1 MGERKREVETFV
13 IDAAF
18 WRGRRVFLT
27 GHTGFKGAW
36 MVLLLRSLGADVSGF
51 SLAPDD
57 DRGLFVQA
65 GVAGDAAHR
74 IGDIRD
80 LADLRAAV
88 QEAKPDIVIH
98 MAAQS
103 LVRLSYDEPV
113 ETYATNVMG
122 TVNLLEA
129 VRQVAGIKAVVVVTS
144 DKCYENTGS
153 PDGYRETDP
162 MGGHDPYSSS
172 KGCTELV
179 TAAYRRSYFQ
189 KEGSAEIAS
198 ARAGNV
204 IGGGDWA
211 RDRLVPDMMRAFM
224 AGEVVRIR
232 NPTAVRPWQHVL
244 DPIIG
249 YLVLAERL
257 VRGGRKFSEG
267 WNFGPHRD
275 SAVPVSVLVETLVRK
290 WGAGARWELD
300 AGDHPHEA
308 AYLGLDCSKAESGL
322 GWRPLIGLDQALQ
335 LSVDWYRA
343 LDKGLDMR
351 EVTLRQIGGVVE
363 AMR

>member
-1 MGERKREVETFV
+1 M
-13 IDAAF
+13 IDPAF

-36 MVLLLRSLGADVSGF
+36 MALLLRSLGAEVSGF
-51 SLAPDD
+51 ALPPDD
-57 DRGLFVQA
+57 ERGVFVKA
-65 GVAGDAAHR
+65 DVAKDIAHR

-80 LADLRAAV
+80 LADLQSAIA
-88 QEAKPDIVIH
+88 EAKPDIVIH

-103 LVRLSYDEPV
+103 LVRLSYDEPI

-129 VRQVAGIKAVVVVTS
+129 VRRVPGIQATIIVTS

-153 PDGYRETDP
+153 PEGYREHDP

-172 KGCTELV
+172 KGCAELV
-179 TAAYRRSYFQ
+179 TSAYRRSFFHA
-189 KEGSAEIAS
+189 GGATAIAS

-204 IGGGDWA
+204 IGGGDFA
-211 RDRLVPDMMRAFM
+211 RDRLVPDLMRAFM

-232 NPTAVRPWQHVL
+232 NPNAVRPWQHVL
-244 DPIIG
+244 DPVIG

-257 VRGGRKFSEG
+257 VADRQKYSEG
-267 WNFGPHRD
+267 WNFGPHRE
-275 SAVPVSVLVETLVRK
+275 SAQPVSVLVESLVKK
-290 WGAGARWELD
+290 WGGGAKWELD
-300 AGDHPHEA
+300 GGHHPHEA
-308 AYLGLDCSKAESGL
+308 AYLGLDCSKAESKL
-322 GWRPLIGLDQALQ
+322 GWKPLIGLDQALQ

-343 LDKGLDMR
+343 FDKGADMR
-351 EVTLRQIGGVVE
+351 ELTLRQIGSVLQPRGDRR
-363 AMR
+363 AS